1 MTQEVIKRSDV
12 LKRCRGIYAEIKQLE
27 AEIKKQK
34 AKDWDYSVDCV
45 IGSSREEPY
54 QQHPISV
61 GSWNPSAEAT
71 RHISHYLK
79 QIEEFRVNLLKMKLQ
94 SEDYLET
101 LSDPLD
107 RVVLRGYYI
116 DGKEWQIVAS
126 ELSENTGK
134 DYSEDAVRKRAVRF
148 FQKN

>member
-1 MTQEVIKRSDV
+1 MTQEVIKRSDM
-12 LKRCRGIYAEIKQLE
+12 LKRCRGIRAEIKQLE
-27 AEIKKQK
+27 DEIKKQK
-34 AKDWDYSVDCV
+34 AKEWDYSVDCV

-54 QQHPISV
+54 QQHAISV

-71 RHISHYLK
+71 RHINHYLK
-79 QIEEFRVNLLKMKLQ
+79 QIEEFRINLLKMKLQ

-101 LSDPLD
+101 LPDSVD
-107 RVVLRGYYI
+107 RIVLRGYYI
-116 DGKEWQIVAS
+116 DGKEWQDVAS
-126 ELSENTGK
+126 ELTENTGK